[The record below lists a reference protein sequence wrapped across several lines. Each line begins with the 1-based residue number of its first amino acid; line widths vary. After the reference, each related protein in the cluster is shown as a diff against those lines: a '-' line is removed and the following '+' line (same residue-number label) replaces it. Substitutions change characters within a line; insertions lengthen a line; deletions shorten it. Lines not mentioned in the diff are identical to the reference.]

1 MAKWLDKYEQGGMVL
16 KQKTHD
22 NYGKKPNP
30 NDVQASVG
38 PNFVGLGYDTK
49 GRDYSPAWG
58 GQFAMGGALPG
69 ATGMMYARTQ
79 DPAPSNGPYAKKT
92 KASAQSGIELI
103 PSIASAI
110 PSVMS
115 GAKSLANKAIS
126 YIANTDLGK
135 EKLQNFARNVDPY
148 DYSTFTEPSSLE
160 RIYKAGIKNIK
171 EPYREELDNKFKEGF
186 ASTQDSVRMDL
197 LNRYAGL
204 PEKYGT
210 LKKSNYTPT
219 KGNKNEAY
227 SSSPQIERMIK
238 EELPAIKTKKELEK
252 WVSNAATYEESKK
265 EKDHYVPIKGKGSNY
280 VATIPALGQG
290 TYGIGEDKEGFYLS
304 YYDKWDL
311 NPFSGKNAEPE
322 IIKNSGGVE
331 DKSKLNKI
339 GRWMLGEENSST
351 ATRSIGNPANIYGRI
366 YFDKKTGKPKMQ
378 NGGEMQYYQ
387 NGLDWKPKSISKNGS
402 VIKDDM
408 GQWAH
413 PGEITEIGSNNIT
426 MQGVDYPV
434 LGVSDTGDTQ
444 MMQPNQDYKF
454 DGEKVTEYPMMQ
466 EGGWLDK
473 YQDGGNINKKL
484 KEEAE
489 EFLARQIAN
498 RTTMSQYTPK
508 KGEAERLEKEKAQRR
523 EENAKPLSRLASNP
537 NAEAFGRNIPD
548 AALFALDVMTLGEAS
563 LALKTIAKPA
573 LKAAAKYA
581 TEKTALKNAYKL
593 NPYAFKADPTKYYRQ
608 AGKAA
613 YDDAMIEGK
622 MYAKGQKELLEKNP
636 NINYTD
642 EYNASIAADE
652 AGKFHLTKPANAPF
666 VQKGKL
672 FYPIDRKPTGAGYK
686 GTKFADA
693 EYLFEGAL
701 PDEAVLPR
709 YQEKY
714 LSSLNQSGG
723 AGVVRPEYNDL
734 NNFKTY
740 QKNWLKGYKEVPKK
754 EELINL
760 YRIQEK
766 EGKPF
771 AQLAKEGKI
780 PKAFNNPETIAR
792 KTAEEKHYGQWFTN
806 DKADLDWYAR
816 DREFINPETIQL
828 QVPKS
833 KLSQYQNYD
842 KTLSR
847 APDREFV
854 IPQDAQKLYNQSSSS
869 ITNGPINYWEEPG
882 FAKRNPN
889 FNPEAYA
896 NSPIGNASASRDIPE
911 GMTPYIKVDD
921 VTPNVKPSWKSQE
934 LPGLH
939 ISATMEGGPISK
951 IIEPKTGLINVDQAL
966 TIIGKESGGASKVD
980 MIKQALGKD
989 IPNKMDYNDFRKTV
1003 QDQLIPLERE
1013 VVDIDRS
1020 AYGINNIGFTKSK
1033 GLFARKPQAIL
1044 DNIEYT
1050 KNHILKLEKT
1060 GDPSFKKYIG
1070 NLKQDLDYHLK
1081 EYNNIPLENQ
1091 TIRLSNR
1098 SKFGKGADTHGN
1110 PEETLGHIHFIRD
1123 AESPDVLTM
1132 TQLQSDAFQSTNRT
1146 MPKSLEEANAKLN
1159 KLKDYANYNP
1169 SVRADYDVSLEE
1181 AAVKNFS
1188 QKSLL
1193 DKNHQERYLQE
1204 LVDYAGKRGD
1214 INKIRVPT
1222 SETAAKVQ
1230 GYRPV
1235 TTSSKVFEE
1244 YNKLKGTPEYEQMI
1258 ANTPDADKVRLEKVL
1273 KGDIKGDIYDLS
1285 NETVLKKYSEQPK
1298 VIKKVFGVEPKTVK
1312 DSKGNSWYEF
1322 DIPAKFKGGKGEIK
1336 AFKDGGWLNKYK

>member
-1 MAKWLDKYEQGGMVL
+1 MANWLDKYEQGGMVL
-16 KQKTHD
+16 KKKTKD
-22 NYGKKPNP
+22 NYGKRENP
-30 NDVQASVG
+30 NDVKASVG
-38 PNFVGLGYDTK
+38 PDFVGLGYNTK

-58 GQFAMGGALPG
+58 GQFAMGGSLPG
-69 ATGMMYARTQ
+69 AVGFTYARTQ
-79 DPAPSNGPYAKKT
+79 DPAPSNGKYAKKT
-92 KASAQSGIELI
+92 KASAQ
-103 PSIASAI
+103 
-110 PSVMS
+110 
-115 GAKSLANKAIS
+115 
-126 YIANTDLGK
+126 
-135 EKLQNFARNVDPY
+135 
-148 DYSTFTEPSSLE
+148 
-160 RIYKAGIKNIK
+160 
-171 EPYREELDNKFKEGF
+171 
-186 ASTQDSVRMDL
+186 
-197 LNRYAGL
+197 
-204 PEKYGT
+204 
-210 LKKSNYTPT
+210 
-219 KGNKNEAY
+219 
-227 SSSPQIERMIK
+227 
-238 EELPAIKTKKELEK
+238 
-252 WVSNAATYEESKK
+252 
-265 EKDHYVPIKGKGSNY
+265 
-280 VATIPALGQG
+280 
-290 TYGIGEDKEGFYLS
+290 
-304 YYDKWDL
+304 
-311 NPFSGKNAEPE
+311 
-322 IIKNSGGVE
+322 
-331 DKSKLNKI
+331 
-339 GRWMLGEENSST
+339 
-351 ATRSIGNPANIYGRI
+351 
-366 YFDKKTGKPKMQ
+366 
-378 NGGEMQYYQ
+378 
-387 NGLDWKPKSISKNGS
+387 NGS
-402 VIKDDM
+402 VIKDDR
-408 GQWAH
+408 GQWAY
-413 PGEITEIGSNNIT
+413 PGEVTEIGSNNIT

-523 EENAKPLSRLASNP
+523 EENAGPLSRLASNP

-593 NPYAFKADPTKYYRQ
+593 NPYAFKPDPTKYYRQ
-608 AGKAA
+608 VGKSA
-613 YDDAMIEGK
+613 YDDAIIEGK
-622 MYAKGQKELLEKNP
+622 MYSKGQKDLLERNP
-636 NINYTD
+636 DINYLN
-642 EYNASIAADE
+642 EYNASISADQ
-652 AGKFHLTKPANAPF
+652 AGKFNLAKPANAPF
-666 VQKGKL
+666 VQKGNL
-672 FYPIDRKPTGAGYK
+672 FYPINRKPTGTGYK

-701 PDEAVLPR
+701 PDQAVLPR

-740 QKNWLKGYKEVPKK
+740 QRDWLQGYKEVPKK

-869 ITNGPINYWEEPG
+869 ITKGPINYWEEPG

-980 MIKQALGKD
+980 MIKQVLGKD
-989 IPNKMDYNDFRKTV
+989 IPKKMDYNDFRKTV

-1013 VVDIDRS
+1013 VVNTFRS
-1020 AYGINNIGFTKSK
+1020 AYNIDKLGYTKASGDGKDIILNRINNTR
-1033 GLFARKPQAIL
+1033 A
-1044 DNIEYT
+1044 E
-1050 KNHILKLEKT
+1050 ILKFETKGTPEGWEDYFKRMKENLET
-1060 GDPSFKKYIG
+1060 D
-1070 NLKQDLDYHLK
+1070 LK
-1081 EYNNIPLENQ
+1081 EYSNLPLENQ

-1110 PEETLGHIHFIRD
+1110 PEETLGHIHFLRD
-1123 AESPDVLTM
+1123 AESPDILTM

-1181 AAVKNFS
+1181 ASVKNFS

-1230 GYRPV
+1230 GYRPT

-1298 VIKKVFGVEPKTVK
+1298 IIKKVFGVEPKTVK